1 MRKTYYHPLV
11 PAEVRQFVS
20 YYEDRSNSLADEFW
34 NELKEAIDYA
44 SRFPERH
51 HFDASGRR
59 RSNLKRFPFHFLFR
73 VYSDRIRVTVIR
85 HNQQKPSHGIRRK

>member
-1 MRKTYYHPLV
+1 MRETYYHPLV
-11 PAEVRQFVS
+11 PAEVRQFVN
-20 YYEDRSNSLADEFW
+20 YYEDRSSSLADEFW
-34 NELKEAIDYA
+34 NELKEAIVYA

-59 RSNLKRFPFHFLFR
+59 RSNLKKFPFHFLFR

-85 HNQQKPSHGIRRK
+85 HNQQKPSYGIRRK